1 MANFSRILFVDE
13 ANTDLSVMAAALFS
27 QLSGERPVEID
38 SRGLVV
44 LFPEPVNAKAE
55 AVLKTRGLK
64 ALSSQ
69 SRKLVPGDLNA
80 TTLILTMTES
90 EKRTVLDQFPDA
102 NFVYTIREFAGEQGN
117 MDVPYGPASR
127 YEECCKHLSEL
138 CWSIAEILF
147 A

>member
-55 AVLKTRGLK
+55 AVLKPGGLK

-69 SRKLVPGDLNA
+69 SRELVPGDLNA